1 MRNVLT
7 MVLEEKKQLTEL
19 IRFAQSIQNTLLL
32 DDEAEGKKTFRRRIA
47 RKMFKPK
54 VDYYLLQQLFPLIDP
69 DNV

>member
-1 MRNVLT
+1 

-32 DDEAEGKKTFRRRIA
+32 DDETEGKKTFRRRIA